1 MEPRF
6 VDETPFGFG
15 WIAPE
20 PRFMQRCAHAFL
32 AGGGVW
38 VVDPVLCDGVVERI
52 RALGEPAGV
61 LVLFGRH
68 ERDSAAVARE
78 LGVPRYLPGAPPSR
92 PPFQLVR
99 LRRGELAVWVPEHG
113 TLVVSEALGTAQYMR
128 APGER
133 LGLHPFRRLAPPKR
147 LMAFDPEHVLV
158 GHGEGLHGEGV
169 AEALHDILERGPSRT
184 LSWLAA
190 GLKAHGPWAHRP

>member
-1 MEPRF
+1 MDAPRF

-20 PRFMQRCAHAFL
+20 PRFMQRCSHAFL

-38 VVDPVLCDGVVERI
+38 VVDPVAGAGVVERI
-52 RALGEPAGV
+52 RALGKPAGV

-68 ERDSAAVARE
+68 ERDSAALASE
-78 LGVPRYLPGAPPSR
+78 LGVPRWIPGEPPPE

-99 LRRGELAVWVPEHG
+99 IKRGELAVWLPEHSA
-113 TLVVSEALGTAQYMR
+113 LVIAEALGTVQYMR

-133 LGLHPFRRLAPPKR
+133 LGLHPFRRLAPPRR
-147 LMAFDPEHVLV
+147 LNAFDPEHVLV
-158 GHGEGLHGEGV
+158 GHGEGLHGPGT
-169 AEALHDILERGPSRT
+169 AEALHDVLEHGPSRT
-184 LSWLAA
+184 PSWLWS
-190 GLKAHGPWAHRP
+190 GFRAHALGRR